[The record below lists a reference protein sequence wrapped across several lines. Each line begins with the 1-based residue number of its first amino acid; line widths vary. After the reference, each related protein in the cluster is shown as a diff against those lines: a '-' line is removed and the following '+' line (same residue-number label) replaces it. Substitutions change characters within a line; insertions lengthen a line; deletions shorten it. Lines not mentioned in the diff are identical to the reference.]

1 MQWTGLLYPAFA
13 ALLLAQQAQTPL
25 ERKQAQ
31 KKLAEEVS
39 RQMGRGEGKLK
50 LGDAAVDF
58 DLAFAGGKSGRVQ
71 LSKFFGKRPVALV
84 FGSFT

>member
-1 MQWTGLLYPAFA
+1 MQWSGLAYPAFA
-13 ALLLAQQAQTPL
+13 ALLLAQQPQNH
-25 ERKQAQ
+25 
-31 KKLAEEVS
+31 LAEEVS

-50 LGDAAVDF
+50 LGDGAVDF
-58 DLAFAGGKSGRVQ
+58 ELAYAGGKSGRVQ

>member
-1 MQWTGLLYPAFA
+1 MHWARLLAPAFA
-13 ALLLAQQAQTPL
+13 VLLLAQQPQGPM
-25 ERKQAQ
+25 ERKKAQ
-31 KKLAEEVS
+31 QKLAEEVS

-50 LGDAAVDF
+50 VGDAAVDF
-58 DLAFAGGKSGRVQ
+58 DLPYAGAKSGRVR

>member
-1 MQWTGLLYPAFA
+1 MRWSRLVYPAFA
-13 ALLLAQQAQTPL
+13 VLLLAQQPRTQM
-25 ERKQAQ
+25 ERQQAQ

-50 LGDAAVDF
+50 PGDAAVDF
-58 DLAFAGGKSGRVQ
+58 DLPYAGGKAGRVH
-71 LSKFFGKRPVALV
+71 LSGFFGKKPVALV

>member
-1 MQWTGLLYPAFA
+1 MQWTGLVYPAFGV
-13 ALLLAQQAQTPL
+13 LLLAQQPQN
-25 ERKQAQ
+25 Q
-31 KKLAEEVS
+31 LAEEVS
-39 RQMGRGEGKLK
+39 RTMGRGEGKLK

-58 DLAFAGGKSGRVQ
+58 DLAYAGGKSGRVQ

>member
-1 MQWTGLLYPAFA
+1 
-13 ALLLAQQAQTPL
+13 
-25 ERKQAQ
+25 
-31 KKLAEEVS
+31 
-39 RQMGRGEGKLK
+39 MGRGEGKLQP
-50 LGDAAVDF
+50 GEDAIDF